1 MDQHLLS
8 IILLTP
14 LAGLAV
20 LLFIPGTHK
29 DLIRLWANVVGLA
42 GFLISLPLVSRF
54 QLDHPGYQFEER
66 AVWIPTL
73 GANYHIGIDGISLLL
88 IMLTTLMGSVAIL
101 CSWNAIQDRVKE
113 YYAMFLLLQT
123 GMIGVFLSLDF
134 FLFYVFWELVLVPMY
149 FIIGVWGGPRKLYAA
164 IKFFLYT
171 LAGSVLM
178 LLGILTLYFAYF
190 QQNGRYSFE
199 IADLMQVNGYMSLG
213 TQQWV
218 FWAFFIGFAIKVPM
232 FPFHTWL
239 PDAHVEAPTGGSVI
253 LAAVLLKMGT
263 YGFLRFSLPLLPRA
277 SMDQKI
283 VQILAILSIVG
294 IVYGA
299 LVSLMQADWK
309 KLVAYSSVSHLGFC
323 TLGIFS
329 MNPNGIAGSVLQQ
342 VNHGLSTG
350 MLFLVIGIIYERRH
364 TREIKE
370 YGGLAHVMPK
380 FAIVFAIA
388 MLSSAG
394 LPLLNGFVGE
404 FTILQGAFEA
414 NPIWAAF
421 AVTGVIL
428 GAAYLLWLY
437 QRTMLGQVTNGKNL
451 TIPDMTLREVALFVP
466 LIAWSIWIGIYP
478 KPYFDILRQP
488 VTEIVERVRP
498 HYFDGAVRNAALP
511 DGRGSDRSRG
521 REKVGKT
528 WLAGESACP
537 TGGTDAFV
545 CQPGD
550 LSGSLAAFK
559 GAVAQVGGGQ

>member
-20 LLFIPGTHK
+20 LLFIPGARK
-29 DLIRLWANVVGLA
+29 DLIRLWANLVGFA

-54 QLDHPGYQFEER
+54 QLNHPGYQFEER
-66 AVWIPTL
+66 AQWIPTL

-88 IMLTTLMGSVAIL
+88 IMLTTLMGFIAIL

-178 LLGILTLYFAYF
+178 LLGILTLYFAHFSQFGFYT
-190 QQNGRYSFE
+190 FE
-199 IADLMQVNGYMSLG
+199 ISELMKLNLPLG

-239 PDAHVEAPTGGSVI
+239 PDAHVEAPTAGSVI

-263 YGFLRFSLPLLPRA
+263 YGFLRFSLNLLPKA
-277 SMDQKI
+277 SMDHKI
-283 VQILAILSIVG
+283 VQILAILSIIG
-294 IVYGA
+294 IIYGA

-309 KLVAYSSVSHLGFC
+309 KLIAYSSVSHLGFC

-342 VNHGLSTG
+342 VNHGISTG

-380 FAIVFAIA
+380 FAIIFAIA

-404 FTILQGAFEA
+404 FTIMQGAFEA
-414 NPIWAAF
+414 NPFWAAF

-451 TIPDMTLREVALFVP
+451 TIPDMTVREVALFVP

-488 VTEIVERVRP
+488 VAEIVERVRP
-498 HYFDGAVRNAALP
+498 GYFGGVVQNAAIPLP
-511 DGRGSDRSRG
+511 NGRGSDRSRD
-521 REKVGKT
+521 R
-528 WLAGESACP
+528 
-537 TGGTDAFV
+537 
-545 CQPGD
+545 
-550 LSGSLAAFK
+550 
-559 GAVAQVGGGQ
+559 